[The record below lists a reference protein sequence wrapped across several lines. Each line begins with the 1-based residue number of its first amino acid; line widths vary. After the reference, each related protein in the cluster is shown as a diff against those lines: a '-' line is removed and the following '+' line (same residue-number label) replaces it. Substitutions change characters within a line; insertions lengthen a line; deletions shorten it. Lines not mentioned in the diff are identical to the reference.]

1 MRMEETMKST
11 LARFCACATA
21 LVAVVA
27 VTCSECRSVEPVS
40 TVPTQV
46 AAAVYIQHWSQIL
59 WGMVTSQTGTEE
71 PSFGDPVFNAD
82 GSVSQ
87 SFTTADG
94 TEAVLTAFED
104 GSVRLEIVLPDGTT
118 QTVLQSVPV
127 FDGVSRTTTDWHVT
141 SSKGLSVDYTSI
153 VDDRGTIFD
162 ISDDTTELT
171 GSAVLPGGITQTFSV
186 LTADGT
192 TAVQAEQ
199 SDGSTFGLTVP
210 LASPMFMHPDPSQ
223 SAIGSF
229 TDPGFAMDFVL
240 ASTPKYPSRWAA
252 LLSDLGGGLT
262 GAFSLNA
269 DFSGFGQLTDGGTP
283 GDELA
288 ALVSWTQDGESEV
301 YLLDGQSRSV
311 GPAGAALDYLEHRW
325 LTLTAL
331 LAPAPGAS
339 MSALPALL
347 RSALHPQRGFTDV
360 PLDHWAYLDIYRT
373 ATASIV
379 QGYPDGSYHP
389 AETVTRA
396 QMAVYISRA
405 LAGADWMVPEP
416 AVSPSFPDVPTDHWA
431 YRHVEYALD
440 RGVARG
446 YPDGEYK
453 PELAMDRGQMA
464 AYVARAKG
472 WVGAD
477 DDMSAAPE
485 LFADVPAGFWAGTA
499 IQACVDNG
507 VVRGYDDGCYR
518 PEATLTR
525 DQMAVYVASAF
536 DLPM

>member
-1 MRMEETMKST
+1 MRST
-11 LARFCACATA
+11 LGRLPARFCASAAA
-21 LVAVVA
+21 LVALAA
-27 VTCSECRSVEPVS
+27 VGCSECRAVEPVS

-46 AAAVYIQHWSQIL
+46 AAAVHIQHWSQIL

-71 PSFGDPVFNAD
+71 PSFGDPVSNPD

-94 TEAVLTAFED
+94 TEATLTAFQD

-118 QTVLQSVPV
+118 QTVSQSVSV
-127 FDGVSRTTTDWHVT
+127 FDGVSKTTTDWNVT
-141 SSKGLSVDYTSI
+141 ASDGLVVDYTSV

-186 LTADGT
+186 VTADGT

-199 SDGSTFGLTVP
+199 SDGSTFDLTAP
-210 LASPMFMHPDPSQ
+210 LAAPMFMHPDPSQ
-223 SAIGSF
+223 STVGSF
-229 TDPGFAMDFVL
+229 TDPGFTMDFVL

-252 LLSDLGGGLT
+252 LLSDMGGGLT

-269 DFSGFGQLTDGGTP
+269 DFSGFGQLTESGTP
-283 GDELA
+283 DSELA
-288 ALVSWTQDGESEV
+288 ALVSWMQDGESEV

-339 MSALPALL
+339 LSALPPLL
-347 RSALHPQRGFTDV
+347 RSALRPQRGFTDV
-360 PLDHWAYLDIYRT
+360 PQDHWAYLDIHRT

-389 AETVTRA
+389 EETVTRA
-396 QMAVYISRA
+396 QMVVYISRA
-405 LAGADWMVPEP
+405 LAGADCMVPEP
-416 AVSPSFPDVPTDHWA
+416 GASPSFPDVPADHWA
-431 YRHVEYALD
+431 YRHVEYAVD
-440 RGVARG
+440 WGIVRG

-472 WVGAD
+472 WVGAG
-477 DDMSAAPE
+477 DDMSTAPE

-499 IQACVDNG
+499 VQACADNG
-507 VVRGYDDGCYR
+507 VVQGYDDAYYR
-518 PEATLTR
+518 PEATVTR

>member
-1 MRMEETMKST
+1 MKST
-11 LARFCACATA
+11 LARVCASAAVLAA
-21 LVAVVA
+21 LVAVG
-27 VTCSECRSVEPVS
+27 CSECRAVEPVS

-46 AAAVYIQHWSQIL
+46 AAAVHIQHWSQVL

-71 PSFGDPVFNAD
+71 PSFGDPVSNPD

-94 TEAVLTAFED
+94 TEAVLTAFLD
-104 GSVRLEIVLPDGTT
+104 GSVRLEIVLTDGAT

-127 FDGVSRTTTDWHVT
+127 FDGVSRTTTDWSVT
-141 SSKGLSVDYTSI
+141 ASDGLSVDYTSV

-171 GSAVLPGGITQTFSV
+171 GCAVLPGGITQTFSV
-186 LTADGT
+186 LTAAGT
-192 TAVQAEQ
+192 TAVQADQ
-199 SDGSTFGLTVP
+199 SDGSTFTLSVP
-210 LASPMFMHPDPSQ
+210 LAPPMLMHPDPSPNTV
-223 SAIGSF
+223 GRF
-229 TDPGFAMDFVL
+229 TDPSFTMDFVL
-240 ASTPKYPSRWAA
+240 AATPKYPSRWAS
-252 LLSDLGGGLT
+252 LLSDMGGGLT

-269 DFSGFGQLTDGGTP
+269 DFSGFGQLTESGTP
-283 GDELA
+283 GDELV

-325 LTLTAL
+325 MTLTAL

-339 MSALPALL
+339 LSALPPLL
-347 RSALHPQRGFTDV
+347 RSALRPQRGFTDV
-360 PLDHWAYLDIYRT
+360 PQDHWAYLDIHRT

-389 AETVTRA
+389 GETVTRA

-405 LAGADWMVPEP
+405 LGGGDWMVPEP
-416 AVSPSFPDVPTDHWA
+416 VASPSFPDVPADHWA
-431 YRHVEYALD
+431 YRHVEYAVD
-440 RGVARG
+440 RGVVQG
-446 YPDGEYK
+446 YLDGEYK
-453 PELAMDRGQMA
+453 PELGMDRGQMA

-472 WVGAD
+472 WVGTD
-477 DDMSAAPE
+477 DDMSAAPG
-485 LFADVPAGFWAGTA
+485 LFPDVPAGFWAGAA
-499 IQACVDNG
+499 IHACVDNG
-507 VVRGYDDGCYR
+507 LVHGYDDGYYR
-518 PEATLTR
+518 PEATVTR
-525 DQMAVYVASAF
+525 DQMAVYVARAF

>member
-1 MRMEETMKST
+1 
-11 LARFCACATA
+11 
-21 LVAVVA
+21 
-27 VTCSECRSVEPVS
+27 
-40 TVPTQV
+40 
-46 AAAVYIQHWSQIL
+46 
-59 WGMVTSQTGTEE
+59 MVTSQTGTEE
-71 PSFGDPVFNAD
+71 PSFGDPVFNPD

-94 TEAVLTAFED
+94 TEATLTAFED

-127 FDGVSRTTTDWHVT
+127 FDGVSRTTTDWNVT
-141 SSKGLSVDYTSI
+141 ASDGLVVDYTSI

-171 GSAVLPGGITQTFSV
+171 GSAVLPGGVTQTFSV

-199 SDGSTFGLTVP
+199 SDGSTFTLTAL
-210 LASPMFMHPDPSQ
+210 LASPMFMHPDPAQ
-223 SAIGSF
+223 STVGRF
-229 TDPGFAMDFVL
+229 TDPSFTMDFVL
-240 ASTPKYPSRWAA
+240 TSTPKYPSRWAA
-252 LLSDLGGGLT
+252 LLSDMGGGLT

-269 DFSGFGQLTDGGTP
+269 DFSGFGQLTDGTP
-283 GDELA
+283 DGELA

-331 LAPAPGAS
+331 LAPAPGAGF
-339 MSALPALL
+339 SALPPLL

-360 PLDHWAYLDIYRT
+360 PQDHWAYLDIYRT
-373 ATASIV
+373 AAASIV

-389 AETVTRA
+389 EETVTRA

-405 LAGADWMVPEP
+405 AAGGDSMVPEP
-416 AVSPSFPDVPTDHWA
+416 GASPTFPDVPADHWA
-431 YRHVEYALD
+431 YRHVEYAVG
-440 RGVARG
+440 RGVLRG
-446 YPDGEYK
+446 YADGEYK

-477 DDMSAAPE
+477 DDMSAAPA

-507 VVRGYDDGCYR
+507 VVQGYGDGCYH
-518 PEATLTR
+518 PEAAVTR
-525 DQMAVYVASAF
+525 DQMAVYVARAF
-536 DLPM
+536 GLPM